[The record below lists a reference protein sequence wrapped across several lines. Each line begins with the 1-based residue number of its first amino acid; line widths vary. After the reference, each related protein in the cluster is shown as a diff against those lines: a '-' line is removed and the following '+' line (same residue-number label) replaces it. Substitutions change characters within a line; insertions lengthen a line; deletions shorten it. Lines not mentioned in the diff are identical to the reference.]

1 MSKTTIIKSQK
12 YYQNFIKESVKF
24 LQKEAKKRGAQNLV
38 LGLSGGID
46 SAVVA
51 ALCHKASKQSKTK
64 QSQLEV
70 FCLSMP
76 SSSSSKD
83 SLTHAKELANK
94 FNLPLQILPLKNY
107 QKEFL
112 DSHKNTTQKDFIQQ
126 NPNPQK
132 LTSKKSTLQNPSSQN
147 PTPLEMGNF
156 CARLRMALLYDYSS
170 RKKAIVIGTS
180 NKSELMLGY
189 GTIFGDLACAI
200 NPIGSL
206 YKSEI
211 FVLAKMLKIPKFII
225 SKPPSADLYA
235 GQSDEGELGFSYA
248 KIDIAL
254 EAICKK
260 YGDFRQVKNFT
271 NIKTL
276 DFKNLRDSQGN
287 LLPKEVVKMAKK
299 RISQNLFKRSLP
311 KIFTL

>member
-1 MSKTTIIKSQK
+1 MSKITIIKSQK
-12 YYQNFIKESVKF
+12 YYQNFIKKSVAF
-24 LQKEAKKRGAQNLV
+24 LQKEAQKRGAQNLV

-51 ALCHKASKQSKTK
+51 ALCHKASKQSK
-64 QSQLEV
+64 LGV

-83 SLTHAKELANK
+83 SLIHAKELAKK
-94 FNLPLQILPLKNY
+94 FNLPLQILPLEDY
-107 QKEFL
+107 QKSFL
-112 DSHKNTTQKDFIQQ
+112 DSHKITTQKDSTKQ
-126 NPNPQK
+126 NLATQK
-132 LTSKKSTLQNPSSQN
+132 PTSQDFAWQN

-170 RKKAIVIGTS
+170 RKKALVIGTS

-211 FVLAKMLKIPKFII
+211 FVLAKMLKIPKSII
-225 SKPPSADLYA
+225 AKPPSADLYA
-235 GQSDEGELGFSYA
+235 GQSDEGELGFCYA

-260 YGDFRQVKNFT
+260 YGDFRQVENFT
-271 NIKTL
+271 NIDLKKI
-276 DFKNLRDSQGN
+276 KNLRDTQGN
-287 LLPKEVVKMAKK
+287 LIPKEAIKMAKK

-311 KIFTL
+311 KIFIP